1 MPEPPA
7 SSVPPITAAAM
18 PSNSTEFAPDGSG
31 CTDVVRTASST
42 PTMPAHALHMM
53 KLRMMTRRT
62 LMPASAAPWRL
73 PPTATV

>member
-1 MPEPPA
+1 M
-7 SSVPPITAAAM
+7 TAAEM
-18 PSNSTEFAPDGSG
+18 PSNSTALAPDGSG

-42 PTMPAHALHMM
+42 PTKPAQTLHRT